1 MALKREDI
9 QHRGHRIIANK
20 TGAMIY
26 PDKHVIKS
34 DSIDAALKTAK
45 DWIDTKYLSRHKD
58 RRKPH
63 IGTVEDYAE
72 AFDALAL
79 GAHEETLLKAHRQAP
94 DRKLTALDLSK
105 AAGWKRAGPA
115 NIHYGN
121 LGRRVA
127 EFLGLNLT
135 DEDDHVWTEALADYD
150 ADTHE
155 WQLYKEVADAMD
167 RLKLS

>member
-20 TGAMIY
+20 TGAMVY
-26 PDKHVIKS
+26 PDKHVIEA
-34 DSIDAALKTAK
+34 DSLETALEEAK
-45 DWIDTKYLSRHKD
+45 GWVDTKYQSRHKD

-63 IGTVEDYAE
+63 IGTEDDYAE

-79 GAHEETLLKAHRQAP
+79 GAHEEAMLKAHRAAP
-94 DRKLTALDLSK
+94 DRKMTALDLAK
-105 AAGWKRAGPA
+105 AAGWKGAGPA

-127 EFLGLNLT
+127 EYLGLNLT
-135 DEDDHVWTEALADYD
+135 EEDDHAWTEALA
-150 ADTHE
+150 TFNEETSE
-155 WQLYKEVADAMD
+155 WQLYEEAAGALD
-167 RLKLS
+167 RMELS